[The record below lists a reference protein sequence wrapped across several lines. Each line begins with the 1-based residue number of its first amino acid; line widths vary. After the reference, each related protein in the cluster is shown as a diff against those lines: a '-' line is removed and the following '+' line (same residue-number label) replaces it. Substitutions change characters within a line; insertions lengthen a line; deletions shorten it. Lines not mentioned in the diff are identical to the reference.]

1 MCSAAQPLKTLVLTL
16 GLTATEG
23 DWERERV
30 EAVAAFSCSSS
41 LFSASAVVACLAADL
56 PDAAGDCDSFRVEIP
71 GTVVVLRKCEWFKSS
86 FTVAKILA

>member
-1 MCSAAQPLKTLVLTL
+1 MLTL

-30 EAVAAFSCSSS
+30 EAVAAAFSCSSS

-56 PDAAGDCDSFRVEIP
+56 PDAAGGCDSFRVEIP
-71 GTVVVLRKCEWFKSS
+71 GTVVVLRRRFKSS
-86 FTVAKILA
+86 HDSRNLHLIVSYKSS

>member
-1 MCSAAQPLKTLVLTL
+1 MLTL

-30 EAVAAFSCSSS
+30 EAVAAAFSCSSSS

-56 PDAAGDCDSFRVEIP
+56 PDAPAAVAGCDSFRVEIP

-86 FTVAKILA
+86 YAGDKILA

>member
-1 MCSAAQPLKTLVLTL
+1 MLTL

-56 PDAAGDCDSFRVEIP
+56 PDADVVGCDSFRVEIP
-71 GTVVVLRKCEWFKSS
+71 GTVVVLRRGFKSS
-86 FTVAKILA
+86 HVSCNLLLIVSYKSS

>member
-1 MCSAAQPLKTLVLTL
+1 MLTL

-30 EAVAAFSCSSS
+30 EAVAAAFSCSSSS

-56 PDAAGDCDSFRVEIP
+56 PDAAGGCDSFRVEIP

-86 FTVAKILA
+86 YAVAKILA